1 MFGEGEDGV
10 TLALVDA
17 AVEKVDHVEPPL
29 MLYCQISAIAVEF
42 AEILKPF
49 AVISIGNVSQSE
61 RRYYDYLKN
70 SNSNNNTTGTD

>member
-1 MFGEGEDGV
+1 MFGESEDSV

-49 AVISIGNVSQSE
+49 AVIDEMEKVTVGAARSMVLSVT
-61 RRYYDYLKN
+61 L
-70 SNSNNNTTGTD
+70 